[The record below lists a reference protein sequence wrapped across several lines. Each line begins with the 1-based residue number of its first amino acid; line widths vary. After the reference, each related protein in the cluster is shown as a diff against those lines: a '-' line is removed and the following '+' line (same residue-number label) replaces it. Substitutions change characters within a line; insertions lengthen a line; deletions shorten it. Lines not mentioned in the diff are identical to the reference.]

1 MRAARPWCTYL
12 MRSGEE
18 CLPREMGVRRV
29 GTEGSSNIKFPQER
43 VAQLICRRH
52 LATLSREKC

>member
-1 MRAARPWCTYL
+1 

-18 CLPREMGVRRV
+18 RHSREMIVRRV
-29 GTEGSSNIKFPQER
+29 GIAGSSNIKFPQER

-52 LATLSREKC
+52 LTTLSREEC